1 MDRLTFSIQ
10 NKKIS
15 YLIWFIVL
23 GIIISVLIS
32 LKFVKALE
40 FLAISGYSIV
50 VSVSVVLI
58 YLIVTKKLT
67 AYISKFISTVIFKI
81 TIKDQIVSV
90 EEKKSNGILKNYTV
104 DVRDIYTIYYN
115 KHVRN
120 SKILSLKI
128 KLVDIHNN
136 TKFRIIS
143 SYFE

>member
-23 GIIISVLIS
+23 GIIINVLLS

-50 VSVSVVLI
+50 VSVSVVLV
-58 YLIVTKKLT
+58 YLLVIKKLT
-67 AYISKFISTVIFKI
+67 AYISTFITTAIFKI
-81 TIKDQIVSV
+81 TMEDQIISI
-90 EEKKSNGILKNYTV
+90 EERKSNGILKNYTV
-104 DVRDIYTIYYN
+104 DLRDICTIYYN
-115 KHVRN
+115 KHVSN
-120 SKILSLKI
+120 SEILSLKI